1 MLFQETIYYTTPPV
15 ILGKHEWVL
24 DVYQTEFYG
33 RCTRH
38 RWRRVGDAW
47 WRKDEDWPTY
57 DSNNGATG
65 GMPKGLARHF
75 HRHRVAI
82 EQALGISAQ
91 TALFC
96 VDAG

>member
-1 MLFQETIYYTTPPV
+1 MFQETIYYTTPPI

-33 RCTRH
+33 CCTRH
-38 RWRRVGDAW
+38 RWRRVGDVQW
-47 WRKDEDWPTY
+47 WKDEEWPTY
-57 DSNNGATG
+57 DSNHGTTG

-91 TALFC
+91 TELFC
-96 VDAG
+96 VGAG

>member
-1 MLFQETIYYTTPPV
+1 MFQETIYYTTPPI

-38 RWRRVGDAW
+38 RWRRVGDVR
-47 WRKDEDWPTY
+47 WRKDEEWPTY

-75 HRHRVAI
+75 HRHRMAI

-91 TALFC
+91 TELFC
-96 VDAG
+96 VGAG